1 LAFRIEASMSASA
14 RWLTGIAIAV
24 AAVVV
29 ASVVLAITLDDS
41 ETTFD
46 PGTPAATVQAYFR
59 GVQDR
64 DIESAFALLTTDLRG
79 RCSAEEL
86 RRTSL
91 NEPSFSV
98 RIRESTERDQVA
110 EIDVRIGIGGG
121 DLPFGGGYDV
131 DRVMVL
137 QREDGEWRIAEPPW
151 PLWWCPEA
159 PPRSSER
166 RGEVS

>member
-1 LAFRIEASMSASA
+1 MSASA

-24 AAVVV
+24 AGIVV

-46 PGTPAATVQAYFR
+46 PGTPEATVQAYFR
-59 GVQDR
+59 AIQDR
-64 DIESAFALLTTDLRG
+64 NIESARVIFTADLRG

-91 NEPSFSV
+91 NESNFSV
-98 RIRESTERDQVA
+98 RIREKTEHEQVA
-110 EIDVRIGIGGG
+110 EIDVRIAIGGG
-121 DLPFGGGYDV
+121 DSPFGGGYDV
-131 DRVMVL
+131 ARVMVL
-137 QREDGEWRIAEPPW
+137 RREDGEWLIAEPPW

-159 PPRSSER
+159 PGKSGER
-166 RGEVS
+166 PGEVS

>member
-1 LAFRIEASMSASA
+1 MSASA

-24 AAVVV
+24 AAIVV

-46 PGTPAATVQAYFR
+46 PGTPEATVQAYFR
-59 GVQDR
+59 AVQDR
-64 DIESAFALLTTDLRG
+64 DIESAFALLTTDLRE

-98 RIRESTERDQVA
+98 RIRETTERGQIT

-121 DLPFGGGYDV
+121 DSPFGGGYNV

-137 QREDGEWRIAEPPW
+137 QREEGEWRIAEPPW

-166 RGEVS
+166 WGEVS